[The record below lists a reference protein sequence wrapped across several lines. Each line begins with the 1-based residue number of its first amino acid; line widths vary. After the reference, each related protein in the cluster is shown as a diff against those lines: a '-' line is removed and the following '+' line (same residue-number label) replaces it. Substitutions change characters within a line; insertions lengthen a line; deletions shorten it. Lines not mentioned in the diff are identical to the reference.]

1 MDDLAP
7 KLAVNRPPY
16 TKQAVRSPTGPKTKS
31 TSPYV
36 PPVPLAVIKAC
47 AVKGCEAVLPLV
59 LAAHRQLTMT
69 HREWTPLN
77 KAVWTSAGNPSERK
91 RERILKELK
100 AKPEILLVRRRQ
112 TATSHY
118 DLSYGALWDEEALK

>member
-1 MDDLAP
+1 M
-7 KLAVNRPPY
+7 
-16 TKQAVRSPTGPKTKS
+16 
-31 TSPYV
+31 
-36 PPVPLAVIKAC
+36 PLAVIKAC
-47 AVKGCEAVLPLV
+47 AGEGCEVVLPLV

-69 HREWTPLN
+69 RREWTPLN
-77 KAVWTSAGNPSERK
+77 GAVWTSAGNPSERK

-100 AKPEILLVRRRQ
+100 ARPELLQVRRRQ